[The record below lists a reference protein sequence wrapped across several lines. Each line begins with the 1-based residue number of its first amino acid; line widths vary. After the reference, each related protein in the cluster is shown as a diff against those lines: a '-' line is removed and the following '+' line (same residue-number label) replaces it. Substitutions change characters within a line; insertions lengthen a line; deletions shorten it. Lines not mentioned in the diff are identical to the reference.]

1 LYNNVQDRSRDGI
14 VESGEPRNPEFGLPH
29 YPWSLLPR
37 YPAVI
42 EDESIFIKQADPD
55 YDNLKSGSNAT
66 IVTDYGGAVH
76 NVGSA
81 IIVNS
86 ILWSNQSGIKRGP
99 NVDAG
104 LYGYVN
110 PSSTRLKS
118 EAKEGGTASEYPG
131 DPKFDSSIG
140 SPATYETVQV
150 AAPNVIQGGSSIP
163 YGSPSDRYYTLN
175 GVISGDPV
183 FLDPENPKGVD
194 GRWFTE
200 NDGLRLDEGSSAI
213 DEGNSSIDFVEPLA
227 DMIRDVV
234 GFQRVQG
241 AGLDI
246 GPYEH
251 AAHDSNGDHF
261 KDELPNAW
269 ASARS
274 EGLGWKSFD
283 WFGLYFP
290 VSPSPFSKPKP
301 GWVLW
306 EGYDESV
313 LAGWMYHADYGWL
326 YRGEDESTTSNI
338 DNIWL
343 WHSKLGW
350 LWTNQYVFPYLYR
363 SDSGD
368 WIYFHPPNTTR
379 WEGHTH
385 DDSHASESP
394 PVYYDFGQSEWLPLE
409 N

>member
-1 LYNNVQDRSRDGI
+1 M
-14 VESGEPRNPEFGLPH
+14 
-29 YPWSLLPR
+29 
-37 YPAVI
+37 
-42 EDESIFIKQADPD
+42 
-55 YDNLKSGSNAT
+55 AT

-81 IIVNS
+81 TIVNS
-86 ILWSNQSGIKRGP
+86 ILWSNQSGPKRGA

-104 LYGYVN
+104 LYGIVN
-110 PSSTRLKS
+110 PPSTR
-118 EAKEGGTASEYPG
+118 EIPGKESVPSDYPG
-131 DPKFDSSIG
+131 DPKFDDSG
-140 SPATYETVQV
+140 YAETYETVQV
-150 AAPNVIQGGSSIP
+150 TAPNVIQGGSSIP
-163 YGSPSDRYYTLN
+163 YGSPSDIYYTLN

-194 GRWFTE
+194 GKWFTE

-213 DEGNSSIDFVEPLA
+213 DQGDPSIDGVEPLA
-227 DMIRDVV
+227 DMIRDVL
-234 GFQRVQG
+234 GFRRVQG
-241 AGLDI
+241 AKPDI

-251 AAHDSNGDHF
+251 GAHDSNGDHL

-326 YRGEDESTTSNI
+326 YRGEYETTTSNI

-343 WHSKLGW
+343 WHPKLGW

-363 SDSGD
+363 SDSDD
-368 WIYFHPPNTTR
+368 WIFFHPPSTTL

-385 DDSHASESP
+385 AGPHASEPP
-394 PVYYDFGQSEWLPLE
+394 PVYYDFGLAEWLPLE